1 MVKQLHQ
8 LKKLF
13 TKAICLIMVLTGV
26 SNFSEVN
33 AQALTGTKTIPGS
46 YSSIQAAVADLNT
59 NGVGTGGVIFNIT
72 AGYTETLTTPI
83 VLTATGTALNQIIFQ
98 KDPLSTGANPL
109 ITAYTGTLLASSTGS
124 VDGIW
129 TFVGSDFITIDGID
143 LLDPATNTTA
153 TTTMEFGYGFYKASA
168 TNGANNNTVK
178 NCTITLN
185 RVNNTTA
192 AAPRWHGSV
201 GIELVATTPT
211 AVGTTITQTS
221 ISGASSNNKFYSN
234 TIQNCNGGIALGG
247 AAIVSPYTLA
257 DLNNDVG
264 GSSAATGNTIINFGG
279 GTGATNACAAVW
291 ASNQWSFNISY
302 NTVNNNTGTGI
313 NHAATNRGIFAAAN
327 SIGASA
333 TMNNNNVTIIGGAS
347 TTAIDWAIDCEMAQ
361 SGANGNTISIN
372 NNTISITKSVATA
385 VALTAI
391 WVQSAPTTVNV
402 NGNTIN
408 NFVCSSTAT
417 ADVAVIR
424 SGLAGIS
431 TLNINN
437 NTISGVNFTAATG
450 TDYIISV
457 LATVNNAL
465 NINNNKLN
473 GVTLTGAT
481 SKILRNI
488 YVSTATTTCTVNI
501 SNDTFQNLTY
511 SGGTPTG
518 EFSLIYG
525 LGTAASYNINNN
537 ILIGSLTIPTTGSVY
552 LIQNNQSTPNVTV
565 SGNRLS
571 GTGINK
577 TGAGGVFNAYYNF
590 GSPGVGTAN
599 IVNNTCSNITL
610 TGATTFN
617 GFEYRTSTSQIIKI
631 SNNVVTNIFGG
642 TGVKYGIYQ
651 AYGAVGSTI
660 DNNYIYG
667 LSGGGIIYGIYSGS
681 TTAPLGLDC
690 YKNRVDSIVATGTGL
705 ACGIYNAL
713 GSGTISFYRNK
724 INNIINT
731 NAGGTSN
738 GIQIAGGATI
748 NIHNNLIGN
757 ILAPTSSG
765 SNQVVG
771 LNITGGTTHNIYYNT
786 ISLNA
791 SSTGTIFGSS
801 ALSVNTTPTTIVLR
815 NNIFTNTSTAN
826 TTGLTVAYRRAST
839 ALTNYSNLSN
849 SNLFYAGT
857 PSATNLVFH
866 DGTNG
871 DQTIS
876 ALKGRL
882 VTFEQSSFT
891 ENPTFLSMV
900 GSDNDFLHLSLSIP
914 TQCESGGANISG
926 FPIDYDSIVRQGNTG
941 YLGVGSATD
950 VGADEGEFIGV
961 SMVLDSSNV
970 DQISLAVPVN
980 TTNQQIVA
988 LRVHTSNNLSPLN
1001 ITSLKLN
1008 TAGTTNVSDIQNAR
1022 VYYTGSNPVFSA
1034 INQFGSTVVAPN
1046 GTFYVSGSRTL
1057 ASGVNY
1063 FWVTYDVKSTAT
1075 INNTIDVRV
1084 DSLLIGGVNTAPLNG
1099 NPAGSRTIQ
1108 TPLNGNYNVGVGQT
1122 FGTITEAVNNLNIL
1136 GVSGPV
1142 TFVLKDALYNT
1153 GSGEVFPIVFNNYT
1167 NSSSINTL
1175 TIRPDFATISRIE
1188 SSNSTATFDL
1198 NGISNLIIDGR
1209 QGGIGGFTSGN
1220 NLTIANTNVNGPVI
1234 RFINEASSNR
1244 ILYTDLRSN
1253 NIVAPGTI
1261 GAGVVNFGTTT
1272 GVNGNDNN
1280 IIRYCDIH
1288 EDGVGNPTIGISSIG
1303 SATTVAANN
1312 DGNIIDS
1319 CNIYNYFHPT
1329 IATAG
1334 IYVGANNGSWIINAN
1349 RMYQTATITTT
1360 GTQTHRA
1367 MWITPNTASL
1377 TSASGFVITN
1387 NFIGGNS
1394 SAGTGTYTMT
1404 GTTLYQFMGMDISVG
1419 IGTATSVQNNTITNM
1434 AITGGFTGN
1443 NVYGINVANG
1453 NVNVGTITGNLIG
1466 STTTNGAITFTT
1478 TAANGSMIALR
1489 SGAGGTINFSNNTI
1503 SGIDL
1508 IGNATTVSSGFN
1520 GIAGSGGANI
1530 IINNNTIGSTTLAN
1544 SINITTSSAT
1554 ATVASAFRGII
1565 CNSTTTGV
1573 VNTITN
1579 NIVANLN
1586 TNYSATG
1593 TQATS
1598 LVGIAVTTGTSTVT
1612 GNIIRNLTTATQTTA
1627 GGSTSAIVGI
1637 AYTSTTAP
1645 ALISGNSINN
1655 LVLTGISTSAAV
1667 QCEGL
1672 FYGGPTS
1679 GTNMISKNNIH
1690 SLSLNAVNPAV
1701 FLTAMDIGSGLVTI
1715 SNNIIRLGYDSL
1727 GNSIS
1732 TPCVFRGISKNV
1744 AITNVYFN
1752 SIYIGGTGV
1761 GTTATNTFAFQR
1773 TASATSD
1780 DVRNNIFVNA
1790 RSNSS
1795 TGGKHYQVFLIN
1807 NTTITLNNNI
1817 YFGGGTGSVF
1827 GTLNNGTSD
1836 VFNYS
1841 LGWVSSDLS
1850 SGVADPQFVNAGG
1863 SAQTGDLHISS
1874 TLATP
1879 IESNGT
1885 LISSITDDIDGQ
1897 LRSGL
1902 SPTDI
1907 GADAG
1912 NFTSLDI
1919 FAPVI
1924 STPVTSNTASTGD
1937 RILNINIT
1945 DATGVPSTLGN
1956 EPKVY
1961 FKKSFAGTYNS
1972 AGAARISGSAQN
1984 GQWNF
1989 TIAASTMGG
1998 LSIGDSVYF
2007 YLVAQDSS
2015 LGNNLSS
2022 MPAGA
2027 IGSNVNSITTPP
2039 TTLFSYRIVPGLS
2052 GTVNVGAGQTYTS
2065 LTGVGGLFEAINNG
2079 SLNGNL
2085 TATITSDLLETG
2097 VNGINQINETGVGN
2111 YSLTIAPDGPTERL
2125 IVGNVQGAGDIGG
2138 LIRLNGADRVKI
2150 DGSFGGSGRFLRFRN
2165 RAFNTTFIPSA
2176 TFRFQ
2181 NDAKLDTVRNCF
2193 IEGTDQA
2200 VGTILFGTTNVVGGF
2215 GNDSNA
2221 VINCVIRD
2229 TLGNPAAGQ
2238 IPNTAL
2244 QSQGTAGIGNDY
2256 NTFANNEVFNF
2267 GFAVANLATTAGDF
2281 WNISNNSVY
2290 QTIVKGNLIIAY
2302 QIDGGTGHII
2312 NGNSMGGSNPNR
2324 SGTAFTTTNTSLQNI
2339 IGIRIN
2345 NAVTTAQINNNIF
2358 SNIASGRGV
2367 NLIAVSAGVVNI
2379 NNNTFGGA
2387 AQLYDTIQNGY
2398 DNGIITVTG
2407 GSVNVTN
2414 NLIGNVNY
2422 YLAGGDRTSGITISG
2437 GTVVA
2442 VGNTIRDLRSN
2453 SSGTGFTFLV
2463 NGIQISGGT
2472 NHVIESNTIFNI
2484 VNTNSGAA
2492 AYTSTGIT
2500 MSSGTNTI
2508 IQRNRIYNI
2517 WGVGTGTGAN
2527 SNQVFGIYN
2536 ANTTNTIVRNNQIS
2550 IGNNTIGET
2559 RVYGIQDVAG
2569 SGSNSY
2575 LNNTIFINGTTVGG
2589 SNNSYCLQ
2597 RTGLVNISSF
2607 NNVFFNKR
2615 TTTGTGSNYTTGAN
2629 SLTGI
2634 APNTTNYNLY
2644 LANDTTKLAEGPTGF
2659 PNSVSIFNTLYT
2671 GANTYSSN
2679 WYELTSN
2686 LPAQNLFIDTLVGN
2700 LGIVTTN
2707 SASWYVHGKGLALS
2721 NVTNDYNNTTR
2732 STTILGGAVD
2742 IGSVEFTTS
2751 TTPIAATANA
2761 APALNT
2767 TTTYTFA
2774 GRQVASINW
2783 GSVGTVPS
2791 ALNVLYYSGT
2801 NAPNL
2806 IGGSTRYNS
2815 YYNIVP
2821 TGGSGFNYGIS
2832 LIADSAQFG
2841 TVSGNNNTRIAR
2853 YTGINW
2859 NLITASNASAI
2870 TGTMQSV
2877 SANQNV
2883 FGIFT
2888 GTNGAS
2894 NPLPVKLIAFTAS
2907 AKNNNVLV
2915 SWTTASEENNKGFE
2929 VESSIDG
2936 KNFKYLGFVKGAVNS
2951 NTVSNYNLVDANA
2964 FVNNASNVIYY
2975 RLKQLDLD
2983 GQFTYSKV
2991 VSVNNDSKTENVFE
3005 VFPNPFN
3012 TEFNIVV
3019 NATEAGNATVETIDL
3034 QGKVLVSKSFNT
3046 VNGLNTLNM
3055 TDLPNL
3061 NAGIYVIKVT
3071 VNGQTFVHKL
3081 VKN

>member
-13 TKAICLIMVLTGV
+13 TKAICLVMVLTGV

-98 KDPLSTGANPL
+98 KDPLFTGANPL
-109 ITAYTGTLLASSTGS
+109 ITAYTGTLLASSTAS
-124 VDGIW
+124 IDAIW
-129 TFVGSDFITIDGID
+129 SFSGSDYVTIDGID

-153 TTTMEFGYGFYKASA
+153 TTQMEVGYGFYKVSA
-168 TNGANNNTVK
+168 TNGANNNTVQ
-178 NCTITLN
+178 NCVITLN
-185 RVNNTTA
+185 RNNVTA
-192 AAPRWHGSV
+192 VASGPRANATGSV
-201 GIELVATTPT
+201 GIEVINSTNT
-211 AVGTTITQTS
+211 AVGTAITVTAA
-221 ISGASSNNKFYSN
+221 SGASSNNKFYTN
-234 TIQNCNGGIALGG
+234 TIQNVNFGIVLSGY
-247 AAIVSPYTLA
+247 AAPSPYTLA
-257 DLNNDVG
+257 DLNNDIG
-264 GSSAATGNTIINFGG
+264 GSSNATGNNIINFGG
-279 GTGATNACAAVW
+279 GVGATSQCGAVLIN
-291 ASNQWSFNISY
+291 NQWSFNISY
-302 NTVNNNTGTGI
+302 NIVNNNTGIGV
-313 NHAATNRGIFAAAN
+313 NHPATNRGIWLFA
-327 SIGASA
+327 SSVGASA
-333 TMNNNNVTIIGGAS
+333 NINNNTITIATGSS
-347 TTAIDWAIDCEMAQ
+347 TTANNWNIDLEMAQ
-361 SGANGNTISIN
+361 SGANGNVINVN
-372 NNTISITKSVATA
+372 NNRLINCTHLVASTTT
-385 VALTAI
+385 VPYTAI
-391 WVQSAPTTVNV
+391 WLNTAASTVNV
-402 NGNTIN
+402 NN
-408 NFVCSSTAT
+408 NYIYGFTYNGTQISNCILSQ
-417 ADVAVIR
+417 
-424 SGLAGIS
+424 LAGIS

-437 NTISGVNFTAATG
+437 NIIDSTVLGGAGTG
-450 TDYIISV
+450 THYNIGITTAP
-457 LATVNNAL
+457 ATAL
-465 NINNNKLN
+465 NINGNTVTRTNLN
-473 GVTLTGAT
+473 
-481 SKILRNI
+481 
-488 YVSTATTTCTVNI
+488 
-501 SNDTFQNLTY
+501 
-511 SGGTPTG
+511 
-518 EFSLIYG
+518 
-525 LGTAASYNINNN
+525 
-537 ILIGSLTIPTTGSVY
+537 
-552 LIQNNQSTPNVTV
+552 
-565 SGNRLS
+565 
-571 GTGINK
+571 
-577 TGAGGVFNAYYNF
+577 
-590 GSPGVGTAN
+590 
-599 IVNNTCSNITL
+599 
-610 TGATTFN
+610 
-617 GFEYRTSTSQIIKI
+617 
-631 SNNVVTNIFGG
+631 
-642 TGVKYGIYQ
+642 
-651 AYGAVGSTI
+651 
-660 DNNYIYG
+660 
-667 LSGGGIIYGIYSGS
+667 
-681 TTAPLGLDC
+681 
-690 YKNRVDSIVATGTGL
+690 ATGTGTKTL
-705 ACGIYNAL
+705 YNIYCSAATPTINLNDNLVDSVTRNGTSGGTTIGIYHTGGTSGTTTVNVRRNVVRNMSIS
-713 GSGTISFYRNK
+713 GSGTASTLYGIQVSTGTIICDSNNVFNLSCLKTTGTGALYGIYDVSSPTVETYSNNK
-724 INNIINT
+724 IYNLTHFGTGVVSGLITNTVTGTRLVNNNVIYSLVGNGGNITGMTMTTSSPTITRNRIYSLRSNGT
-731 NAGGTSN
+731 TTGTVFGISLTSLGTSGFAN
-738 GIQIAGGATI
+738 IA
-748 NIHNNLIGN
+748 NNLIDS
-757 ILAPTSSG
+757 LVAPNYS
-765 SNQVVG
+765 
-771 LNITGGTTHNIYYNT
+771 GTTDAIRGISSTITTSTSNLRIYYNT
-786 ISLNA
+786 IRLSA
-791 SSTGTIFGSS
+791 TSSGANFSSS
-801 ALSVNTTPTTIVLR
+801 AVFFTGGTTATTAALDLR
-815 NNIFTNTSTAN
+815 NNILINNCIPNGTGNAVALRNS
-826 TTGLTVAYRRAST
+826 TTGISNYAST
-839 ALTNYSNLSN
+839 SNN
-849 SNLFYAGT
+849 NLFYAGV
-857 PSATNLVFH
+857 PSAANLIYH
-866 DGTNG
+866 DGTTG
-871 DQTIS
+871 DQTIT
-876 ALKGRL
+876 AFKTRL
-882 VTFEQSSFT
+882 ATFEQASIT
-891 ENPTFLSMV
+891 ENPTFISLNGASP
-900 GSDNDFLHLSLSIP
+900 DYLHLDLLTP
-914 TQCESGGANISG
+914 TRCESGAANIAG
-926 FPIDYDSIVRQGNTG
+926 FATDADNVIRQGNVG
-941 YLGVGSATD
+941 YGGTGSAPD
-950 VGADEGEFIGV
+950 IGADEGEFIGIP
-961 SMVLDSSNV
+961 MVIDSIMV
-970 DQISLAVPVN
+970 DQITAAAPLNS
-980 TTNQQIVA
+980 TNQNIVA
-988 LRVHTSNNLSPLN
+988 VRVYTSNSFNALNL
-1001 ITSLKLN
+1001 TSLKLN
-1008 TAGTTNVSDIQNAR
+1008 TSGTTNVNDIQNAR
-1022 VYYTGSNPVFSA
+1022 VYFTGNNPVFA
-1034 INQFGSTVVAPN
+1034 ATNQFGSTIAAPN
-1046 GTFYVSGSRTL
+1046 GTFYVSGSRLLNT
-1057 ASGVNY
+1057 GVNY

-1075 INNTIDVRV
+1075 TNNFMDVRV
-1084 DSLLIGGVNTAPLNG
+1084 DSLVIGGNNTAPVNG
-1099 NPAGSRTIQ
+1099 DPVGSRKILG
-1108 TPLNGNYNVGVGQT
+1108 PLAGNYNIGVGQT
-1122 FGTITEAVNNLNIL
+1122 YPTITAAVNDLSSL
-1136 GVSGPV
+1136 GVSGPI

-1153 GSGEVFPIVFNNYT
+1153 ASGEVFPIVFNNYN
-1167 NSSSINTL
+1167 NSSSINTV
-1175 TIRPDFATISRIE
+1175 TIRPDIGIISRIE

-1198 NGISNLIIDGR
+1198 NGISNLTIDGR
-1209 QGGIGGFTSGN
+1209 QGGTGIFTSGN

-1520 GIAGSGGANI
+1520 GIAGSGGSNI

-1655 LVLTGISTSAAV
+1655 LVLTGTSTSAAV

-1679 GTNMISKNNIH
+1679 GTNIISKNNIH

-1715 SNNIIRLGYDSL
+1715 SNNMIRLGYDSL

-1732 TPCVFRGISKNV
+1732 APCVFRGISKNV

-1836 VFNYS
+1836 VLNYS

-1874 TLATP
+1874 SLATP
-1879 IESNGT
+1879 IEANGA
-1885 LISSITDDIDGQ
+1885 LISSITDDIDGD

-1912 NFTSLDI
+1912 NFISLDI

-1924 STPVTSNTASTGD
+1924 SAPVASNTSSTGD
-1937 RILNINIT
+1937 RILSINIS
-1945 DATGVPSTLGN
+1945 DATGIPNTLGN

-1961 FKKSFAGTYNS
+1961 FKKSFIGTYNS
-1972 AGAARISGSAQN
+1972 ASAARISGNAQN

-2015 LGNNLSS
+2015 FGNNLSS
-2022 MPAGA
+2022 LPAGA

-2052 GTVNVGAGQTYTS
+2052 GTVNVGNGQTYTS

-2111 YSLTIAPDGPTERL
+2111 YTFSIIPDTATERL
-2125 IVGNVQGAGDIGG
+2125 IAGSFAGG

-2150 DGSFGGSGRFLRFRN
+2150 DGRFAGSGRYLRIRN
-2165 RAFNTTFIPSA
+2165 RSLAGHAITLL
-2176 TFRFQ
+2176 
-2181 NDAKLDTVRNCF
+2181 NDAKLDTISFCNVESVNN
-2193 IEGTDQA
+2193 T
-2200 VGTILFGTTNVVGGF
+2200 VGTITFSTSNVVGGF

-2221 VINCVIRD
+2221 IVNCIIRD
-2229 TLGNPAAGQ
+2229 TLGTIATSN
-2238 IPNTAL
+2238 IPNTGL
-2244 QSQGTAGIGNDY
+2244 FSQGTTGIGNDY
-2256 NTFANNEVFNF
+2256 NTFSNNEIFNF
-2267 GFAVANLATTAGDF
+2267 GYNGVNLSTTAGDF
-2281 WNISNNSVY
+2281 WNISNNSFY
-2290 QTIVKGNLIIAY
+2290 QTITKNQGMIVM
-2302 QIDGGTGHII
+2302 QIDGGTGH
-2312 NGNSMGGSNPNR
+2312 NFTGNNFGGSNAIR
-2324 SGTAFTTTNTSLQNI
+2324 SGTPFTSSSSLT
-2339 IGIRIN
+2339 GFRIN
-2345 NAVTTAQINNNIF
+2345 NTVTNTQINNNIF
-2358 SNIASGRGV
+2358 SNFASVGSV
-2367 NLIAVSAGVVNI
+2367 NLIAVSAGTVNI

-2387 AQLYDTIQNGY
+2387 AQPYDTIQNGF
-2398 DNGIITVTG
+2398 DNGIINVSGGTV
-2407 GSVNVTN
+2407 NITN

-2422 YLAGGDRTSGITISG
+2422 YDNSGDRNCGITVTG
-2437 GTVVA
+2437 GTVNA
-2442 VGNTIRDLRSN
+2442 INNTIRDIRSN
-2453 SSGTGFTFLV
+2453 S
-2463 NGIQISGGT
+2463 
-2472 NHVIESNTIFNI
+2472 
-2484 VNTNSGAA
+2484 
-2492 AYTSTGIT
+2492 TSTGFLYLPMGVWINGGINHNFENNTIYNIVSTNTGTTAYPAAGIT
-2500 MSSGTNTI
+2500 ILSGTNVT
-2508 IQRNRIYNI
+2508 IQRNRIYNV
-2517 WGVGTGTGAN
+2517 WGIGTGTGAS
-2527 SNQVFGIYN
+2527 SNQVYGIYN
-2536 ANTTNTIVRNNQIS
+2536 STTGNSIVRNNQIS

-2559 RVYGIQDVAG
+2559 RVYGIQDVAA
-2569 SGSNSY
+2569 SGTNSY

-2615 TTTGTGSNYTTGAN
+2615 TTTGTGSNYTTGSN

-2791 ALNVLYYSGT
+2791 ALNVLYYSGI

-2806 IGGSTRYNS
+2806 ISGSTRYNS

-2821 TGGSGFNYGIS
+2821 NGGSGFNYGIS

-2859 NLITASNASAI
+2859 NLITASNSSAI

-2894 NPLPVKLIAFTAS
+2894 NPLPVKLIALTAS

-2951 NTVSNYNLVDANA
+2951 NTISNYNLVDANA

-3019 NATEAGNATVETIDL
+3019 NATEAGNAAVETIDL

-3055 TDLPNL
+3055 NDLPNL
-3061 NAGIYVIKVT
+3061 NAGIYVVKVT